1 MIALV
6 DCNSFYASCEQVFR
20 PDLLGKPVV
29 VLSNNDGCV
38 IAATKEAKALA
49 QIPMFEPVFKIKHI
63 LEANNV
69 AFFSSNYTLYADMS
83 QRVMETLRTFSALV
97 EEYSID
103 ESFVDVSQY
112 PENKL
117 HEIATKIKDAVFKN
131 TGIPVGVGIA
141 KTKSLSK
148 IANKFAKKIPE
159 NKGVY
164 VVDSEE
170 KRSDLLTNTSLK
182 DVWGIGRKHA
192 IRISNTGAKTALD
205 FANMPLP
212 WVRKEMTVVG
222 ERLWRELNN
231 HPCLEM
237 TTLPDI
243 KKGIGT
249 AKSFGQKLTDYD
261 LIEEATSYY
270 VAEVADL
277 LRQQGSA
284 ATCIEVFLQTNFFSK
299 NENQYFKNI
308 FITLDSPTNNTIKLT
323 KEALSGLRKIYKPG
337 YRYKKVGVH
346 LHHLVS
352 ENELQMSLFH
362 EEHKVEDSRLSKAM
376 DVINSKYGKNKVKLA
391 TVGNREKEWAL
402 IKEHRSPRFTTQW
415 DELLTIGKGSLK
427 NTITHLPFK
436 TM

>member
-38 IAATKEAKALA
+38 IAANKEAKALA
-49 QIPMFEPVFKIKHI
+49 HIPMFEPVFKIKQV
-63 LEANNV
+63 LQENNV
-69 AFFSSNYTLYADMS
+69 TCFSSNYTLYADMS
-83 QRVMETLRTFSALV
+83 QRVMQTLHKFSPLV

-103 ESFVDVSQY
+103 ESFVDVSHY
-112 PENKL
+112 HKNEL
-117 HEIATKIKDAVFKN
+117 YEIATKIRDAVFKN
-131 TGIPVGVGIA
+131 TGIPVGIGIA

-148 IANKFAKKIPE
+148 VANKFAKKVTE
-159 NKGVY
+159 NKGVF
-164 VVDSEE
+164 VVDTEE
-170 KRSDLLTNTSLK
+170 KRKYLLASTALK
-182 DVWGIGRKHA
+182 DIWGIGRKHA
-192 IRISNTGAKTALD
+192 IRVEKTGAKNALD
-205 FANMPLP
+205 FANLSVA
-212 WVRKEMTVVG
+212 WVRKELTVVG

-231 HPCLEM
+231 LPCLEIVS
-237 TTLPDI
+237 LPDA

-249 AKSFGQKLTDYD
+249 AKSFGQKLTDYY

-277 LRQQGSA
+277 LRQQSSA

-337 YRYKKVGVH
+337 YRYKKVGV
-346 LHHLVS
+346 
-352 ENELQMSLFH
+352 
-362 EEHKVEDSRLSKAM
+362 
-376 DVINSKYGKNKVKLA
+376 IC
-391 TVGNREKEWAL
+391 
-402 IKEHRSPRFTTQW
+402 I
-415 DELLTIGKGSLK
+415 I
-427 NTITHLPFK
+427 
-436 TM
+436 

>member
-38 IAATKEAKALA
+38 IAATKEAKALT
-49 QIPMFEPVFKIKHI
+49 QIPMFEPVFKIKQV
-63 LEANNV
+63 LEANKV
-69 AFFSSNYTLYADMS
+69 TCFSSNYTLYADMS
-83 QRVMETLRTFSALV
+83 QRVMETLRTFSPVV

-170 KRSDLLTNTSLK
+170 KRAHLLTKTSLK

-249 AKSFGQKLTDYD
+249 AKSFGQKLTDYH

-323 KEALSGLRKIYKPG
+323 KEAIKGLKAIYKPG
-337 YRYKKVGVH
+337 FRYKKVGVH

-362 EEHKVEDSRLSKAM
+362 QEHKIENARLSKAM

-402 IKEHRSPRFTTQW
+402 VKEHRSPRFTTQW
-415 DELLTIGKGSLK
+415 DELLTIGKK
-427 NTITHLPFK
+427 DNN
-436 TM
+436 

>member
-20 PDLLGKPVV
+20 PDLQGKPVV

-38 IAATKEAKALA
+38 IAANKEAKALT
-49 QIPMFEPVFKIKHI
+49 QIPMFEPVFKIKQL
-63 LEANNV
+63 LEGNNV
-69 AFFSSNYTLYADMS
+69 TCFSSNYTLYADMS
-83 QRVMETLRTFSALV
+83 QRVMQTLHEFSPLI

-103 ESFVDVSQY
+103 ESFVDVSHYHQD
-112 PENKL
+112 EL
-117 HEIATKIKDAVFKN
+117 HEIANKIKETIFKN

-141 KTKSLSK
+141 KTKSLAK
-148 IANKFAKKIPE
+148 IANKFAKRIPE

-164 VVDSEE
+164 VVDSDE
-170 KRSDLLTNTSLK
+170 KRKQLLSLTPLK

-192 IRISNTGAKTALD
+192 IRVEKTGAKNALD
-205 FANMPLP
+205 FANLSVA

-231 HPCLEM
+231 NPCLEM
-237 TTLPDI
+237 TTLPSV

-249 AKSFGQKLTDYD
+249 AKSFGQKLTDYY
-261 LIEEATSYY
+261 LIEEATSFY

-284 ATCIEVFLQTNFFSK
+284 ATCIEVFLQTNHFSK
-299 NENQYFKNI
+299 SENQYFKNI
-308 FITLDSPTNNTIKLT
+308 LITLDSPTNNTIKLT
-323 KEALSGLRKIYKPG
+323 KEAIKGLKLIYKPG
-337 YRYKKVGVH
+337 FRYKKVGVH

-352 ENELQMSLFH
+352 ENDLQMSLFH
-362 EEHKVEDSRLSKAM
+362 QEHKVENMHLSKAM
-376 DVINSKYGKNKVKLA
+376 DAINSKFGKNKVKLA

-402 IKEHRSPRFTTQW
+402 IKEQRSPRYTTQW
-415 DELLTIGKGSLK
+415 DELLTIGKK
-427 NTITHLPFK
+427 
-436 TM
+436 

>member
-38 IAATKEAKALA
+38 IAANKEAKALTH
-49 QIPMFEPVFKIKHI
+49 IPMFEPAFKIKQV
-63 LEANNV
+63 LQENNV
-69 AFFSSNYTLYADMS
+69 TCFSSNYTLYADMS
-83 QRVMETLRTFSALV
+83 QRVMQTLHEFSPLV

-103 ESFVDVSQY
+103 ESFVDVSHYQDNELY
-112 PENKL
+112 
-117 HEIATKIKDAVFKN
+117 EIAIKIRDTVFKN
-131 TGIPVGVGIA
+131 TGVPVGVGIA

-148 IANKFAKKIPE
+148 VANKFAKKIPE
-159 NKGVY
+159 NKGVF
-164 VVDSEE
+164 VVDTEE
-170 KRSDLLTNTSLK
+170 KRKHLLASTALK
-182 DVWGIGRKHA
+182 DIWGIGRKHA
-192 IRISNTGAKTALD
+192 IRVEKTGAKNALD
-205 FANMPLP
+205 FANLSVA
-212 WVRKEMTVVG
+212 WVRKELTVVG

-231 HPCLEM
+231 LPCLEM
-237 TTLPDI
+237 VSLPDA

-249 AKSFGQKLTDYD
+249 AKSFGHQLTDYH

-284 ATCIEVFLQTNFFSK
+284 ANCIEVFLQTNRFSK
-299 NENQYFKNI
+299 GENQYFKNI
-308 FITLDSPTNNTIKLT
+308 LITLDSPTNNTIKLT

-352 ENELQMSLFH
+352 ENEVQMSLFH

-376 DVINSKYGKNKVKLA
+376 DAINSKYGKNKVKLA

-402 IKEHRSPRFTTQW
+402 VKEHRSPRFTTQW
-415 DELLTIGKGSLK
+415 DELLTIGKK
-427 NTITHLPFK
+427 
-436 TM
+436 

>member
-1 MIALV
+1 
-6 DCNSFYASCEQVFR
+6 
-20 PDLLGKPVV
+20 
-29 VLSNNDGCV
+29 
-38 IAATKEAKALA
+38 
-49 QIPMFEPVFKIKHI
+49 
-63 LEANNV
+63 
-69 AFFSSNYTLYADMS
+69 
-83 QRVMETLRTFSALV
+83 
-97 EEYSID
+97 
-103 ESFVDVSQY
+103 
-112 PENKL
+112 
-117 HEIATKIKDAVFKN
+117 
-131 TGIPVGVGIA
+131 
-141 KTKSLSK
+141 
-148 IANKFAKKIPE
+148 
-159 NKGVY
+159 
-164 VVDSEE
+164 
-170 KRSDLLTNTSLK
+170 
-182 DVWGIGRKHA
+182 
-192 IRISNTGAKTALD
+192 
-205 FANMPLP
+205 
-212 WVRKEMTVVG
+212 MTVVG

-249 AKSFGQKLTDYD
+249 AKSFGQKLTDYH

-427 NTITHLPFK
+427 GTTLKKEPK
-436 TM
+436 SQPM

>member
-38 IAATKEAKALA
+38 IAATKEAKALT

-69 AFFSSNYTLYADMS
+69 ACFSSNYTLYADMS
-83 QRVMETLRTFSALV
+83 QRVMETLRTFSPLV

-117 HEIATKIKDAVFKN
+117 HEIANKIKDAVFKN

-170 KRSDLLTNTSLK
+170 KRIHLLTKTSLK

-249 AKSFGQKLTDYD
+249 AKSFGQKLTDYH

-376 DVINSKYGKNKVKLA
+376 DAINSKYGKNKVKIA

-415 DELLTIGKGSLK
+415 DELLTIGKK
-427 NTITHLPFK
+427 DNN
-436 TM
+436 